1 MAAESLASMVMLG
14 LVFSVLVALYLRCTK
29 TWRLLSHWHLTTRER
44 QQRVSWHA
52 EENRE
57 LRSALRAEKAYVEQL
72 QRKLE
77 ILQALLPVV

>member
-1 MAAESLASMVMLG
+1 MAAESLASMVMLV
-14 LVFSVLVALYLRCTK
+14 LIFSVLAAVYLRCTK

-44 QQRVSWHA
+44 QRRTSGHA

-57 LRSALRAEKAYVEQL
+57 LKSALRAEKAHVQQL

-77 ILQALLPVV
+77 ILQALLPVS

>member
-1 MAAESLASMVMLG
+1 MAAESLVSMVMLM
-14 LVFSVLVALYLRCTK
+14 LILSVLAALYVRCTK
-29 TWRLLSHWHLTTRER
+29 TWRLLSQWHLTTRER
-44 QQRVSWHA
+44 QQRASGQA

-57 LRSALRAEKAYVEQL
+57 LRSALRAEKAHVQQL

>member
-44 QQRVSWHA
+44 RQRASWHA

-57 LRSALRAEKAYVEQL
+57 LRSALRAEKAHVEQL

>member
-29 TWRLLSHWHLTTRER
+29 MWRLLSHWHLTTRER
-44 QQRVSWHA
+44 QQRASWHA

-57 LRSALRAEKAYVEQL
+57 LRSALRAEKAHVEQL